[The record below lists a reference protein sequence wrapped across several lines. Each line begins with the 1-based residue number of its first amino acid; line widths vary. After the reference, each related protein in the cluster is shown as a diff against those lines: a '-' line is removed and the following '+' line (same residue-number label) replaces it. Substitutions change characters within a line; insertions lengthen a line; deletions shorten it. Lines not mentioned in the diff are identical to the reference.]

1 MKRQLLL
8 LGALVPFASPALAE
22 DHAIG
27 LKLGALGLGV
37 EYSYSFTDRLAVRAS
52 LNGSELGFDDEE
64 GGIEYD
70 FDLVWDSLTLGL
82 DVHPMAS
89 PFRVSV
95 GMIRNDNRLDAV
107 SRPTQNVTVG
117 NTTYTPAEVGTL
129 IGRVGPDDTATY
141 VSVGWDWSRKSR
153 GFGMAFD
160 IGFVD
165 HGKVDVT
172 LRGTGTLL
180 GDPQFQQD
188 IEAEVADFRDSL
200 DVPDVVPFA
209 TLGFQFR
216 F

>member
-8 LGALVPFASPALAE
+8 LGVLAPFASPALAQ

-27 LKLGALGLGV
+27 LKVGALGFGV
-37 EYSYSFTDRLAVRAS
+37 EYSYSFTDRLAVRAG

-70 FDLVWDSLTLGL
+70 FDVVWDSLTLGL

-95 GMIRNDNRLDAV
+95 GVMRNDNRLDAV

-117 NTTYTPAEVGTL
+117 DTTYTPAEIGTL

-141 VSVGWDWSRKSR
+141 LSVGWDWSRKNER
-153 GFGMAFD
+153 FGMAFD
-160 IGFVD
+160 IGVVD
-165 HGKVDVT
+165 QGEVGVT

-180 GDPQFQQD
+180 GDPAFQQD
-188 IEAEVADFRDSL
+188 IAAETADLRESL